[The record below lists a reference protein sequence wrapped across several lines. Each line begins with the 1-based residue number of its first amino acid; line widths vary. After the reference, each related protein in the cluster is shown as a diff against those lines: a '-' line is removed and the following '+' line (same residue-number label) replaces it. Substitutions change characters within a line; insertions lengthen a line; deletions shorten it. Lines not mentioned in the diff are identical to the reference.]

1 MLYKLSYSG
10 SVQAYRRH
18 IVELSKSDEEP
29 LTSKSFI
36 ESKDLATRLS
46 GTFMGAARNKH
57 RSDILKIVKDGFD
70 YAFVDAP
77 KQLSFLEGASCA
89 PFCIKTFP
97 APDVLDM

>member
-1 MLYKLSYSG
+1 
-10 SVQAYRRH
+10 
-18 IVELSKSDEEP
+18 
-29 LTSKSFI
+29 
-36 ESKDLATRLS
+36 
-46 GTFMGAARNKH
+46 MGAARNKH